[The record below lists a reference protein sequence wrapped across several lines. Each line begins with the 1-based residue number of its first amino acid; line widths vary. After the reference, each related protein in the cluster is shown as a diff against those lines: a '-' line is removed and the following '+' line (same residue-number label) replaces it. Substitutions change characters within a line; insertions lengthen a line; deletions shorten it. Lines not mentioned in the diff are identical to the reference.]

1 MGLHSFFNLQRRSPS
16 LRSES
21 SLEHNL
27 RITVG
32 NDRYCIG
39 TPERRRLPDRLGSP
53 IDNLSDRYDP
63 AQVGIHVGETA
74 WERLYWMGLNISLA
88 H

>member
-21 SLEHNL
+21 SLEQSL

-53 IDNLSDRYDP
+53 IDNLSDRYGP
-63 AQVGIHVGETA
+63 PQMGIQVCETVRT
-74 WERLYWMGLNISLA
+74 WEWLYWVRPNM
-88 H
+88 

>member
-21 SLEHNL
+21 SLEQSL

-53 IDNLSDRYDP
+53 IDNLSDRYGP
-63 AQVGIHVGETA
+63 PQMGTQACETV
-74 WERLYWMGLNISLA
+74 RV
-88 H
+88 

>member
-1 MGLHSFFNLQRRSPS
+1 MGLHSLFNLQRRSPS

-21 SLEHNL
+21 SLEHSL

-32 NDRYCIG
+32 NDRYCTG

-53 IDNLSDRYDP
+53 IDNLSDRYAP
-63 AQVGIHVGETA
+63 LLVGIHLGETA
-74 WERLYWMGLNISLA
+74 WEWLWWMRSNISLA

>member
-16 LRSES
+16 LRFES
-21 SLEHNL
+21 SLEQSL

-53 IDNLSDRYDP
+53 IDNLSDRYGLLQMGI
-63 AQVGIHVGETA
+63 QVRVTVRM
-74 WERLYWMGLNISLA
+74 WEWWYWVRPNI
-88 H
+88 